1 MGVFLSFNY
10 YPTPWHR
17 QYVAMYVIDTLLG
30 ETPWLNVSYV
40 CQENDDP
47 DSYKDYLDP
56 DFAIDDIT
64 FKEAITFEHSA
75 PLSRDISD
83 YVGSY
88 GHFGYGNITITINRT
103 SGNLQ
108 ATIGRLGLYELV
120 SAGNDS
126 FNMNNIGK
134 AWYANHLGVCTFS
147 ASGGGDSSP
156 IDTLLISRLEPRW
169 PPVFIKG
176 LKMSS
181 APPPGTDNC

>member
-1 MGVFLSFNY
+1 
-10 YPTPWHR
+10 
-17 QYVAMYVIDTLLG
+17 MYVVDTLLG

-47 DSYKDYLDP
+47 DSYEDDLDADIP
-56 DFAIDDIT
+56 IDDIT
-64 FKEAITFEHSA
+64 FKEPIIFEHLK

-88 GHFGYGNITITINRT
+88 GHFGYGNITIAINRT

-108 ATIGRLGLYELV
+108 ATVGRLGLYELV

-134 AWYANHLGVCTFS
+134 AWHMYLGVCTFS

-156 IDTLLISRLEPRW
+156 IDTLLIPRLEPRR

-176 LKMSS
+176 LKMSA
-181 APPPGTDNC
+181 APPPRTDNC